1 MVYDN
6 TMVNMA
12 EYWRT
17 ADFLRSSRKV
27 LQTKLL
33 ALSRLAIF
41 VIAILYRF
49 FVWFFLI
56 WCFWHLVFGIV
67 YLVLIITSSSPCF
80 RTSNVSQF
88 TKCAQYTFLQLETHR
103 WLGGNKKSS
112 QPYIF
117 IANDFNQWNNCSF
130 LPIQQPN
137 SKKNCCPLHNQWN
150 DLIFLIF
157 LLFPTMCVSLI
168 DRAPVTFVVE
178 KPSMERKRNP
188 AGEQLWTAFVLFFF
202 AFVQSY
208 KMYFCIWWN

>member
-1 MVYDN
+1 MVYTILYMVYDN
-6 TMVNMA
+6 TMANMA
-12 EYWRT
+12 EYWKT
-17 ADFLRSSRKV
+17 AGFLRSSRKV

-49 FVWFFLI
+49 SCLIFLY
-56 WCFWHLVFGIV
+56 LVFWWYIWYLGDG
-67 YLVLIITSSSPCF
+67 YLVLALLITF

-112 QPYIF
+112 QPHIF

-137 SKKNCCPLHNQWN
+137 SK
-150 DLIFLIF
+150 
-157 LLFPTMCVSLI
+157 
-168 DRAPVTFVVE
+168 E
-178 KPSMERKRNP
+178 KIV
-188 AGEQLWTAFVLFFF
+188 VLFTINEMTWYFWS
-202 AFVQSY
+202 SY
-208 KMYFCIWWN
+208 CSQLCVFLW